1 MSRIAI
7 MVRLAHGGTDHA
19 SFSEG
24 SSSPLLYSLLSEARA
39 ELQSTLKDVA
49 EAAQN
54 GSMGSDYRVA
64 DYFLH
69 DTQTGYSYD
78 VAWSLDK
85 TDLLVRLS
93 HQEILSTLVQLLAA
107 PDPAEGEYAF
117 QLDAAR
123 TALDFGLADHR
134 NTFAIILP
142 SHDGPRWDKHA
153 IAPNSMA
160 GATATDFVNQVCA
173 RANQEQAAID
183 EETADDDGSSV
194 AERIDLYLEEA
205 GFTVLSNDAGNV
217 RIARPWDAHEPDPT
231 EEPASAPR
239 V

>member
-7 MVRLAHGGTDHA
+7 MVRLANGGTDHA
-19 SFSEG
+19 SFSEN
-24 SSSPLLYSLLSEARA
+24 SSSPLLYSLLSEART

-49 EAAQN
+49 DAAQN
-54 GSMGSDYRVA
+54 GSMDDNYRVA

-69 DTQTGYSYD
+69 DTKTGHSYD
-78 VAWSLDK
+78 VAWAPKK

-93 HQEILSTLVQLLAA
+93 HQEILSKLVQLLAA
-107 PDPAEGEYAF
+107 PDPAAGEYAF
-117 QLDAAR
+117 QLDAAK
-123 TALDFGLADHR
+123 TALEFGLADHR
-134 NTFAIILP
+134 NTLAIILP
-142 SHDGPRWDKHA
+142 SQDGPNWDKHA
-153 IAPNSMA
+153 IAPRSMG

-183 EETADDDGSSV
+183 DETAVDDGTSV

-217 RIARPWDAHEPDPT
+217 RIARPWDAHEPDPA